1 MRPSTNCAEDGG
13 QAHPRKSSDTDE
25 TLRRRAAAPPPEG
38 RGSRQLDQ
46 APVTDDYPF
55 ERPWTLVDATIDRV
69 IVDVSGEPYLD
80 LETEALT
87 MMSRD

>member
-1 MRPSTNCAEDGG
+1 MAGKRTPVH
-13 QAHPRKSSDTDE
+13 HPIRMKPC
-25 TLRRRAAAPPPEG
+25 AAAPPPEG

-80 LETEALT
+80 LETEMLT